1 MTKPLYR
8 AAQACLFALPVL
20 AQDVDT
26 PFFNLD
32 YEITVDKSK
41 LPLSAHVWGK
51 DYIVQTDATVAKSG
65 TKSVLIQKNADN
77 AQFGCIAT
85 AIPAVYEGQTILLT
99 GWMKLEGVTDGN
111 VGLLLRIDGANDIL
125 EFENMDAQGINGT
138 SDWAKYE
145 IELPLPKDAQTIYV
159 GALNGGSGKLW
170 VDDLKISID
179 GKDIS
184 KATKKVVV
192 ELPAQKDKEF
202 DGGSKINAITLTP
215 QKTQDLKVLG
225 LVWGYLKYYHPAIAA
240 GNHNWDY
247 ELFRIV
253 PKVLEA
259 KNAAQRDA
267 ALLAWAKA
275 LGPFEKAPVVKSENV
290 KLSPDLDWITTSG
303 LSPELSTL
311 LTDLKSAT
319 RTGSHYY
326 IGLAE
331 SVQNPEFKNENP
343 YKDMDFADAGYRLL
357 GLYRYWNIIQYY
369 FPNRHLIGEDWK
381 GVLEEF
387 IPKFVNVKTEKDYK
401 LAALELIGRINDTH
415 ANVYGDPTI
424 EEIRGNRFAAEIVAF
439 TEGKPVVTRFMS
451 RDGASVLQK
460 GDVITAIN
468 GTPVDK
474 LVQER
479 LKYNPA
485 SNQPTKMR
493 NIARALLRSNNNTLT
508 VDYTR
513 NGKPFKATLPTYTKD
528 EIDLKLLSQKK
539 DTCFKMLSP
548 KIAYMYPGTIKN
560 EYIPQFFEDIK
571 NTDGLVID
579 LRCYPSDFIVLAV
592 GEMIAKGSTEFV
604 KWSNPSITTPG
615 EFSVIPYME
624 LQGRNNYKG
633 KVVVLVNEVTQSMAE
648 YSALT
653 FRAVG
658 AKIVGSTTSGA
669 DGNIS
674 PFYLPGNVYTVISG
688 IGVYYPDGG
697 ETQRV
702 GIVPDIEVKP
712 TVKGITDGRDEVLE
726 KAVEFINKK

>member
-1 MTKPLYR
+1 M
-8 AAQACLFALPVL
+8 FALPVL